1 MPLQN
6 WRWSTASPLTPPS
19 SPLFCKQ
26 VSGPVYRSCCHHCRL
41 FRSRIV
47 FIPYHHFP
55 LNVRP
60 VRRWGAPIASNY
72 SEPVVS
78 RYGSDDGLLE
88 HREALLEKVCRENKL
103 IPSHQLW
110 SLLVQIRFL

>member
-72 SEPVVS
+72 SELFT
-78 RYGSDDGLLE
+78 GNLL
-88 HREALLEKVCRENKL
+88 
-103 IPSHQLW
+103 SQLRIRLKESSGNRW
-110 SLLVQIRFL
+110 SVDMVLMMDF